1 MKKVLRLKDV
11 IQIVGLSRSSIYALK
26 ASGNFPNSFMLGKR
40 AVAWLDSEIQSW
52 VDLKTQGKIW
62 KEQVK

>member
-26 ASGNFPNSFMLGKR
+26 ASGDFPDSFMLGAR
-40 AVAWLDSEIQSW
+40 AVGWLSDDIESW
-52 VDLKTQGKIW
+52 LESRSGYVGKGD
-62 KEQVK
+62 

>member
-1 MKKVLRLKDV
+1 MYKVLRLKDV
-11 IQIVGLSRSSIYALK
+11 IKIVGLSRSSIYALK
-26 ASGNFPNSFMLGKR
+26 SSGDFPNSFMLGKR

>member
-26 ASGNFPNSFMLGKR
+26 SSGDFPNSFMLGER
-40 AVAWLDSEIQSW
+40 AVGWLAEDIETW
-52 VDLKTQGKIW
+52 VMSRTTNSVSRGC
-62 KEQVK
+62 